1 MSVNKAIAVVDVGTQ
16 SLRTILY
23 TKDGEALYTAQDEYS
38 PIFNGIEVEQDP
50 RDWKNALI
58 NTLSNASSFASKHDI
73 TIETIT
79 VTSQRASI
87 IPISKQGKVLYNAI
101 TWQDRRSYKQC
112 DKVKETLSMKA
123 IYQKTGLRLDSYF
136 SAPKIMWLKENMR
149 EIYNDAYKIIGAQD
163 YVVHILTNRFVTD
176 HTQAARTLLMDI
188 HSFSW
193 DKDLIKAFNL
203 DESILPEL
211 VAPGTSVGT
220 LSDFI
225 TSKTGLNK
233 DIDVVIAGGD
243 QQCAA
248 LGLNVLRP
256 GTLEANIGTGSF
268 IIAYAEEAVFD
279 ENMRVLCSASA
290 IPGQWIVEAGLL
302 TSGNI
307 YAWFKNEF
315 YKDLPDNT
323 KTFETINTE
332 VDASQPGSNGL
343 ILIPHFKGSA
353 APYWNPLSKGMFFN
367 ATLEHTRGDFAR
379 SILEGIAYEMAEN
392 IELIEQMVGY
402 VDNIHAAGGL
412 TKYPTFN
419 QIQADVFNKAVSAY
433 DSSEATALGALM
445 SCLVSKG
452 TFETHIEAFDHLR
465 GESVKKTYH
474 AQSKNVANYIKLVR
488 TKKHLYHAIND
499 SHIYTYMTLK

>member
-1 MSVNKAIAVVDVGTQ
+1 MSKTIAVVDVGTQ
-16 SLRTILY
+16 SLRTIIY
-23 TKDGEALYTAQDEYS
+23 NKKGESLFTAQEEYS

-50 RDWKNALI
+50 RDWKNSLI
-58 NTLSNASSFASKHDI
+58 STLKQAADFANDNGI
-73 TIETIT
+73 EIETIT

-87 IPISKQGKVLYNAI
+87 IPVNEQGKVLYNAI

-112 DKVKETLSMKA
+112 DVVKQKLSMKS
-123 IYQKTGLRLDSYF
+123 IYHKTGLRLDSYF
-136 SAPKIMWLKENMR
+136 SAPKMMWLKENMR

-163 YVVHILTNRFVTD
+163 YVVHVLTNRFVTD

-188 HSFSW
+188 HKFKW
-193 DKDLIKAFNL
+193 DDELINVFGL
-203 DESILPEL
+203 DRSILPDL
-211 VAPGTSVGT
+211 VKPGESVGT

-225 TSKTGLNK
+225 ISKTGLNPE
-233 DIDVVIAGGD
+233 IDVVIAGGD

-268 IIAYAEEAVFD
+268 IIAYSEEAVFD

-307 YAWFKNEF
+307 YAWFRNEF
-315 YKDLPDNT
+315 YKDLPENQ
-323 KTFETINTE
+323 KTFDLINNE
-332 VDASQPGSNGL
+332 VDASLPGSNGL

-353 APYWNPLSKGMFFN
+353 APYWNPLSKGIFFN
-367 ATLEHTRGDFAR
+367 ANLEHKRGDFAR

-392 IELIEQMVGY
+392 IELIENLIGY

-433 DSSEATALGALM
+433 DSSEATAIGALM
-445 SCLVSKG
+445 STLVTKG
-452 TFETHIEAFDHLR
+452 HFKDYESAFNLLR
-465 GESVKKTYH
+465 GESIKKTYH
-474 AQSKNVANYIKLVR
+474 AQSKNVANYIKLMR